1 MNAQVSLLKGSYNLI
16 YFSHELYPFL
26 LQPIIRTLIPQTQ
39 DLQLSSAPSSSHA
52 APAPAS
58 TPPPPP
64 DPDQELD
71 GLTPDQQHRFL
82 NISLTPIE
90 CSLVVHA
97 SWARNVFG
105 PAIERLPP
113 ALAAQVHVST
123 DTYMILCV
131 IAAGLDPAGRVME
144 LSSPLALAGIP
155 IFFLTTYYSDFI
167 LAPTRERPRVIDAL
181 SSKGFDCLEDGR
193 FFNHAAYKHGHVRF
207 RPPDT
212 PPAVIAELQRR
223 TFELLKRRSVA
234 PAVHPHLELLLAGGR
249 DVAQLPG
256 AFASYPSPNRRR
268 SSPPEGT
275 RRGRRGAWADGVD
288 PRLFNCIVSAL
299 ASQPSFL
306 SVTLA
311 EEDPP
316 SVLMDRTLLPLFG
329 DSVVG
334 DFDTTLIPIFLNLE
348 NLPSEVTGVVSGVAG
363 KLVQEMKVP
372 NMLEMSYLSTAR
384 ASAVVLPQ
392 EQAERALSILDN
404 CMEMAELGP

>member
-1 MNAQVSLLKGSYNLI
+1 MSQKGSYNLI
-16 YFSHELYPFL
+16 YFPHELYPYL
-26 LQPIIRTLIPQTQ
+26 VQPIIRTLIPQTQ
-39 DLQLSSAPSSSHA
+39 DLHIATHAPEHA
-52 APAPAS
+52 
-58 TPPPPP
+58 
-64 DPDQELD
+64 LD

-82 NISLTPIE
+82 NISITPIE

-97 SWARNVFG
+97 SWAAAVFG
-105 PAIERLPP
+105 PVIARLP
-113 ALAAQVHVST
+113 AHLGAQVHVST
-123 DTYMILCV
+123 DTYMILSV

-167 LAPTRERPRVIDAL
+167 LAPTHERPRVIDAL
-181 SSKGFDCLEDGR
+181 SSNGFDCLEHGR

-207 RPPDT
+207 APPRT
-212 PPAVIAELQRR
+212 PLHVVAELQRR
-223 TFELLKRRSVA
+223 TFELLKKRSVA
-234 PAVHPHLELLLAGGR
+234 PFVDPDLELLLAGGR

-256 AFASYPSPNRRR
+256 AYAAYPSPNRRK
-268 SSPPEGT
+268 SSLPEA
-275 RRGRRGAWADGVD
+275 RRATTWADGVD

-299 ASQPSFL
+299 VSQPKFL

-316 SVLMDRTLLPLFG
+316 SVLMDKNLLSLFG

-334 DFDTTLIPIFLNLE
+334 DFNTTLIPIFLNLE

-363 KLVQEMKVP
+363 KLVQEMKVR

-392 EQAERALSILDN
+392 EQAERALAILDN
-404 CMEMAELGP
+404 CMEMADVVP